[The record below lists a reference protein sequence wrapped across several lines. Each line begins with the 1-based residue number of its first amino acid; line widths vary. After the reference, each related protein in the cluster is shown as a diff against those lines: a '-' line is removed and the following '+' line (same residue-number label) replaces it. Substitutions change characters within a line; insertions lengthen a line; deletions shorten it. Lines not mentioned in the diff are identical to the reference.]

1 MSSITYGW
9 NLETIF
15 EAFEIPNTYTTVNSH
30 SHKEHREKLKMAME
44 LLWPKLEQYPG
55 INIWLMC
62 MQDSEVNLRESKM
75 LGISSMIGGFV
86 PELFWSL
93 TPNDAVDDLLPI
105 DGFVSLIK
113 FFTDCKV
120 RGIDLPAPTIH
131 FSGWHSEKMLLDQ
144 TTFS

>member
-1 MSSITYGW
+1 MASITYGW

-15 EAFEIPNTYTTVNSH
+15 EAFEIPNAFTTVTPY
-30 SHKEHREKLKMAME
+30 SHKEYREELKMAIE

-55 INIWLMC
+55 INIWLMSI
-62 MQDSEVNLRESKM
+62 QDSEVNLRESKM

-120 RGIDLPAPTIH
+120 QGIDLPAPTIH
-131 FSGWHSEKMLLDQ
+131 FSGWHSEKMLLEPKDI
-144 TTFS
+144 